1 MTNKHHEI
9 LRMAPL
15 YFGHQ
20 SQLTKA
26 LEELA
31 ELSLVLARYNHEPA
45 RYLSPEP
52 IVDEIADVAI
62 MVHQLACIFG
72 FKSVQDRIDYKVD
85 RLKTKLINGGAYA
98 IEEGIQSKDSQ

>member
-1 MTNKHHEI
+1 MTDQYHDI
-9 LRMAPL
+9 LVQAPL
-15 YFGHQ
+15 QLGHQ

-31 ELSLVLARYNHEPA
+31 ELTLILTRYNHEPA
-45 RYLSPEP
+45 RYLSPDP

-72 FKSVQDRIDYKVD
+72 KAKVDERIAFKID
-85 RLKTKLINGGAYA
+85 RLKQKLDI
-98 IEEGIQSKDSQ
+98 